1 VVFYKIRGYHH
12 GLMQDIRWI
21 QRFSNFNRALKKL
34 TEAVDL
40 SKTRELSEYKNG
52 SDIDLTIVGENLRED
67 LRSGLVDKFD
77 EAAIPY
83 QGTVAK

>member
-1 VVFYKIRGYHH
+1 
-12 GLMQDIRWI
+12 MQDIRWI

-67 LRSGLVDKFD
+67 LRSRLVDKFD

-83 QGTVAK
+83 QWTVAK